1 MLPTLAAAGCRRGTA
16 RLAARPP
23 PCRHRALSAAA
34 AAAAASPTVDVAP
47 RTLQPGDIMM
57 GVPWLS
63 PVPGLPD
70 SLNNRPG
77 QEHANAVIAAALE
90 AGIVDYDTAPL
101 YGMGCSEEVFGTAL
115 AAAKAAGVAGAEEA
129 LIYTKMGRLIRN
141 ADGTAPCA
149 VGFEAAGAVP
159 LEERTITNDYSAAG
173 VDTSLAES
181 LERMTADGV
190 VSHTIRVRGCPQ

>member
-1 MLPTLAAAGCRRGTA
+1 MTVSR
-16 RLAARPP
+16 RLARVSSHFTAANPDTTPP
-23 PCRHRALSAAA
+23 GRLLLPGRTLSASDIIFGGIHIGPSDGARSQGAWGRTATQQAA
-34 AAAAASPTVDVAP
+34 TEVV
-47 RTLQPGDIMM
+47 R
-57 GVPWLS
+57 
-63 PVPGLPD
+63 
-70 SLNNRPG
+70 
-77 QEHANAVIAAALE
+77 AALE